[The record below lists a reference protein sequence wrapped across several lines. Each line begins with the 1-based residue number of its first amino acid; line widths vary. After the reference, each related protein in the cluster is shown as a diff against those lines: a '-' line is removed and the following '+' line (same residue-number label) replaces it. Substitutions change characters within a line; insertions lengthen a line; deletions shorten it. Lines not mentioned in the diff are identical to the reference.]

1 MTSRDIVGFAGT
13 ALLEH
18 RRRTV
23 LSLLGVAI
31 GATAVV
37 FLTGLGEGARA
48 FVQGEFETLGSNL
61 VIVIPGKNE
70 TTGAFPGVGG
80 VPNDLTLDDALALRR
95 QLRGI
100 RSVIPMSTA
109 TDLVSFRERRRQL
122 AILGT
127 TREFFS
133 AMNLRASRGS
143 LLPEGELERGASI
156 AVLGNKAARELFQD
170 RDPIGEV
177 IRVGDAR
184 MRVIGVLAPRGTQ
197 MGRNMDDSI
206 FAPAATVMQL
216 FNRHSLAR
224 IMIEL
229 NAYADSEPVVDQ
241 VIAIMTDRHDEEDIT
256 CITQA
261 AVMDSLGGILRTLTL
276 AVGGIAAISL
286 AVAGIGIM
294 NVMLVS
300 VSERTS
306 EIGLLK
312 AVGARG
318 RDVLAVF
325 LTESA
330 LLSAAGGIV
339 GLGLG
344 RSLLTLVEY
353 LYPAIPATTPLW
365 VVLSVLAM
373 AISTGPI
380 FGVLPAWRAMQL
392 EPVSSL
398 RRG

>member
-1 MTSRDIVGFAGT
+1 MTSRDIVGFAAT

-18 RRRTV
+18 RRRTL

-61 VIVIPGKNE
+61 VIVVPGKNE
-70 TTGAFPGVGG
+70 TAGAFPGVGG
-80 VPNDLTLDDALALRR
+80 VPNDLTLDDARVLQRE
-95 QLRGI
+95 LRGI
-100 RSVIPMSTA
+100 QSVVPLSLA
-109 TDLVSFRERRRQL
+109 TDLVSYRERRRQL

-127 TREFFS
+127 TRDFF
-133 AMNLRASRGS
+133 AVMNLELARGS
-143 LLPEGELERGASI
+143 LLPESDFERGAGVV
-156 AVLGNKAARELFQD
+156 VLGNQSARELFQD

-177 IRVGDAR
+177 VRVGDAR
-184 MRVIGVLAPRGTQ
+184 MRVIGVLAERGTQ
-197 MGRNMDDSI
+197 LGQNIDDSV
-206 FAPAATVMQL
+206 FAPVASVMQT
-216 FNRHSLAR
+216 FNRSSLAR
-224 IMIEL
+224 VLIEL
-229 NAYADSEPVVDQ
+229 NAYADADGVAGQ
-241 VIAIMTDRHDEEDIT
+241 VIAIMADRHDEEDVT

-276 AVGGIAAISL
+276 AIGGIAAISL

-300 VSERTS
+300 VSERTP

-330 LLSAAGGIV
+330 LLSAAGGLV
-339 GLGLG
+339 GLALG
-344 RSLLTLVEY
+344 RAGLQLVEVV
-353 LYPAIPATTPLW
+353 YPAIQATTPLW
-365 VVLSVLAM
+365 IVLAVLAM
-373 AISTGPI
+373 TISTGPL

-398 RRG
+398 RKG